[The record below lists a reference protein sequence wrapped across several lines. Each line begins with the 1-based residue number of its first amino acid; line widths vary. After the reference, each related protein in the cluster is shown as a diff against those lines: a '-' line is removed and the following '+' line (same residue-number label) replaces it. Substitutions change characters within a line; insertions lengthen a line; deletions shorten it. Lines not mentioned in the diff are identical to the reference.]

1 MWKLDE
7 KRKEKTH
14 AQRLLEREE
23 IKILHDDL
31 IDRIS
36 ESLLIKGL
44 MKETGLLKKENVS
57 IMKYQNFDYIEND
70 GMRVE
75 PTYLEIKNSVCKLF
89 RVANHTDLSY
99 IAIYYHKRNDCIHVE
114 TLLNYKILQ
123 PVVQE
128 LTTKFGKFNFTEELL
143 AEFKYDNYDH
153 LGWRENIEIDVKDE
167 EELIEFVTDLLENL
181 YLRSLQS
188 DMEVQ
193 S

>member
-1 MWKLDE
+1 MQM
-7 KRKEKTH
+7 RKEKTH
-14 AQRLLEREE
+14 EQRLQERIEM
-23 IKILHDDL
+23 KIFHDNL
-31 IDRIS
+31 IDNIS
-36 ESLLIKGL
+36 KSRLIKDVVKESGL
-44 MKETGLLKKENVS
+44 MKKKEVS
-57 IMKYQNFDYIEND
+57 IMKFQNFDYIQND

-123 PVVQE
+123 PAVQE
-128 LTTKFGKFNFTEELL
+128 LMTKFGKFNFTEELL

-167 EELIEFVTDLLENL
+167 EELVEFVTDLLENL

-188 DMEVQ
+188 DLEAQ

>member
-1 MWKLDE
+1 MWKLD
-7 KRKEKTH
+7 KRRKEKTH
-14 AQRLLEREE
+14 TQRLLEREE

-36 ESLLIKGL
+36 ESLLIKDL

-181 YLRSLQS
+181 YLRSN
-188 DMEVQ
+188 EGRNKER
-193 S
+193 

>member
-36 ESLLIKGL
+36 ESRLIKDVV
-44 MKETGLLKKENVS
+44 KETGLLKKEDVS

-181 YLRSLQS
+181 YLRSN
-188 DMEVQ
+188 EGRNKER
-193 S
+193 

>member
-1 MWKLDE
+1 MWKLD
-7 KRKEKTH
+7 KRRKEKTH

-36 ESLLIKGL
+36 ESRLIKDVV
-44 MKETGLLKKENVS
+44 KETGLLKKEDVS

-99 IAIYYHKRNDCIHVE
+99 IAIYYHKRNDRIHVE

-128 LTTKFGKFNFTEELL
+128 LTTKSGKFNFTEELL
-143 AEFKYDNYDH
+143 EEFKYDNYDRI
-153 LGWRENIEIDVKDE
+153 GWRENIEIDVKDE

-181 YLRSLQS
+181 YLRSN
-188 DMEVQ
+188 EGRNKER
-193 S
+193 

>member
-7 KRKEKTH
+7 RRKEKTH

-36 ESLLIKGL
+36 ESLLIKDVV
-44 MKETGLLKKENVS
+44 KETGLLKKEDVS
-57 IMKYQNFDYIEND
+57 IMKFQNFDYIEND

-89 RVANHTDLSY
+89 RVDNHTDLSY
-99 IAIYYHKRNDCIHVE
+99 IAIYYHKRNDCIRVE

-153 LGWRENIEIDVKDE
+153 IGWRENIEIDVKDE

-181 YLRSLQS
+181 YLRSN
-188 DMEVQ
+188 EGRNKER
-193 S
+193 

>member
-36 ESLLIKGL
+36 ESLLIKDL

-57 IMKYQNFDYIEND
+57 IMKFQNFDYIEND

-99 IAIYYHKRNDCIHVE
+99 IAIYYHKRIDCIHVE

-143 AEFKYDNYDH
+143 AEFKYDNYDRI
-153 LGWRENIEIDVKDE
+153 GWRENIEIDVKDE

-181 YLRSLQS
+181 YLRSN
-188 DMEVQ
+188 EGRNKEK
-193 S
+193 

>member
-1 MWKLDE
+1 M
-7 KRKEKTH
+7 RKEKTH
-14 AQRLLEREE
+14 EQRLQERIEM
-23 IKILHDDL
+23 KILHDDL

-36 ESLLIKGL
+36 ESRLIKDL
-44 MKETGLLKKENVS
+44 MKKTGLLTKEDVS

-143 AEFKYDNYDH
+143 AEFKYDNCDH

-181 YLRSLQS
+181 YLISLQS
-188 DMEVQ
+188 DMEAR

>member
-1 MWKLDE
+1 M
-7 KRKEKTH
+7 RKEKTH
-14 AQRLLEREE
+14 EQRLQERIE

-36 ESLLIKGL
+36 ESRLIKDIV
-44 MKETGLLKKENVS
+44 KETGLLKKEDVS

-99 IAIYYHKRNDCIHVE
+99 IAIYYHKRNDCIHAE

-128 LTTKFGKFNFTEELL
+128 LTTKFGKFNFTDELL
-143 AEFKYDNYDH
+143 AEFKYDNYDR
-153 LGWRENIEIDVKDE
+153 LGWRENIEIDVRDE
-167 EELIEFVTDLLENL
+167 EEFAEFVTDLLESL
-181 YLRSLQS
+181 YLRSLMS
-188 DMEVQ
+188 RGSEV
-193 S
+193 

>member
-1 MWKLDE
+1 M
-7 KRKEKTH
+7 RKEKTH
-14 AQRLLEREE
+14 VQRLQERIE

-167 EELIEFVTDLLENL
+167 EELIEFVTNLLENL
-181 YLRSLQS
+181 YLRSN
-188 DMEVQ
+188 EGRNKEK
-193 S
+193 